1 MQRFQHYIDGEF
13 SDGEASDPSIDPA
26 SGAVWAEM
34 PEAREV
40 DVDRAVNAAD
50 RALYEGPWPK
60 RTATQRGKL
69 LYKLAD
75 LVAAN
80 AQGLAELETRDTGKI

>member
-1 MQRFQHYIDGEF
+1 
-13 SDGEASDPSIDPA
+13 
-26 SGAVWAEM
+26 
-34 PEAREV
+34 REG
-40 DVDRAVNAAD
+40 DVDRAVKAAD

-60 RTATQRGKL
+60 ITATQRGKL

-80 AQGLAELETRDTGKI
+80 SQVLAELETRDTGIVAIVFGDISDLRRGFADDL